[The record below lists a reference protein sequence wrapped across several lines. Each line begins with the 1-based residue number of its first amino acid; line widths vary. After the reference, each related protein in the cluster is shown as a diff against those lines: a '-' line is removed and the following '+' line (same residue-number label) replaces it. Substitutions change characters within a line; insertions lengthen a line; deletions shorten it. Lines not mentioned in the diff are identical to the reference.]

1 MDSKPGLS
9 RSKTT
14 GYAAASYSRPLRTA
28 TQPAP
33 ANNKALPSAP
43 GRVVVQRSNTTG
55 QYAAGVQPGSGHT
68 NVRYYQKPQPAAP
81 GPAVPTKNAL
91 PSLPPKTT
99 AYITAAAPGVK
110 RSNTTPIRSNTTP
123 ARQPPPVTSNRV
135 AQPSRRDPSPAVGR
149 FESSAPQPPPKAAL
163 SRSKSERD
171 RPAQTYTN
179 KNEAVRA
186 LKAPLPPIPQGAVA
200 KNLVLAAEENARV
213 LDSGLPNVTSSHIVR
228 IAESNGKC
236 LEEAKAALFG
246 RHAPPEERIIWNHT
260 ADKDKGMQNL
270 LDWVDKVKWGLASL
284 GLHKFMATKQRG
296 ALVFNVNGR
305 LSNDPKT
312 PAVDWFTFAD
322 AQKTLDKQLQKYI
335 GEYNPAE
342 YVLVFTFR
350 VMRGGQ
356 VMHMWGK
363 KLAIPQTLPVTY
375 ATEIRDALKKV
386 NKKRLEVLTE
396 DPAPKRGLSITRWLK
411 RKIKP

>member
-1 MDSKPGLS
+1 
-9 RSKTT
+9 
-14 GYAAASYSRPLRTA
+14 ASYSRPTRSN
-28 TQPAP
+28 TQQAP
-33 ANNKALPSAP
+33 TTNKALPSAP
-43 GRVVVQRSNTTG
+43 GKATVVRSNTT
-55 QYAAGVQPGSGHT
+55 AGAGSGNT
-68 NVRYYQKPQPAAP
+68 TLRYYQKPQPAAP
-81 GPAVPTKNAL
+81 GPAVPSKNTL
-91 PSLPPKTT
+91 PGIPPKTT
-99 AYITAAAPGVK
+99 AYISATAPAVK

-123 ARQPPPVTSNRV
+123 TRQPLPAPSSNRV
-135 AQPSRRDPSPAVGR
+135 GQSSSRRADVSGAV
-149 FESSAPQPPPKAAL
+149 PPPPPKATATAGAL

-171 RPAQTYTN
+171 RPAQTYTT

-186 LKAPLPPIPQGAVA
+186 LKAPLPAIPQGAVA
-200 KNLVLAAEENARV
+200 KNLVLASEDNARV

-236 LEEAKAALFG
+236 LEEASAALFG
-246 RHAPPEERIIWNHT
+246 RHAPPEERIVWNHT
-260 ADKDKGMQNL
+260 ADRDKGMQNL
-270 LDWVDKVKWGLASL
+270 LEWVDKVKWGLASL

-296 ALVFNVNGR
+296 ALIFNVNGR

-322 AQKTLDKQLQKYI
+322 AQRTLDKQLQKYI

-396 DPAPKRGLSITRWLK
+396 DPAPKRSLSITKWLK

>member
-14 GYAAASYSRPLRTA
+14 GYAAASYSRPLRTG
-28 TQPAP
+28 TQPTP
-33 ANNKALPSAP
+33 ASNKALPSAP
-43 GRVVVQRSNTTG
+43 GRTVVQRSNTTG
-55 QYAAGVQPGSGHT
+55 QYAAGAQPGSGHT
-68 NVRYYQKPQPAAP
+68 NVRYYQKPQPAVP
-81 GPAVPTKNAL
+81 GPGVPSKNTL
-91 PSLPPKTT
+91 PALPPKTT
-99 AYITAAAPGVK
+99 AYITAAAPAVK
-110 RSNTTPIRSNTTP
+110 RSNTAPIRSNTTP
-123 ARQPPPVTSNRV
+123 TRQPPPVTSTR
-135 AQPSRRDPSPAVGR
+135 AGQSFRRDPSPGR
-149 FESSAPQPPPKAAL
+149 RVEASAPQPPPKAGL

-171 RPAQTYTN
+171 RPAQAYTN
-179 KNEAVRA
+179 KNDAVRA
-186 LKAPLPPIPQGAVA
+186 LKAPLPAIPQGAVA
-200 KNLVLAAEENARV
+200 KNLVLAAEDNARV

-246 RHAPPEERIIWNHT
+246 RHAPPEERMIWNHT
-260 ADKDKGMQNL
+260 ADRDKGMQNL

-312 PAVDWFTFAD
+312 PAVDWFTFAE

-350 VMRGGQ
+350 VLRGGQ
-356 VMHMWGK
+356 VMHLWGK

-375 ATEIRDALKKV
+375 ASEIRDALKKV